1 MAFRPDTR
9 TYPAAPGVAQAGAL
23 DAGLRAYMLH
33 VYNWMTSGLVLTG
46 IVAALVSS
54 VPAVHDAFYQVGQ
67 NQFGRLVMRPTLL
80 GYAAMFAPLG
90 FVLVLSMGVNRLSR
104 QSAQAL
110 YWAFCAAMG
119 ASLSNIF
126 WTYTGDSITRVF
138 FITAGTFAVMSAW
151 GYTTKTDLSRF
162 GSFLM
167 MGLVGV
173 ILASVVNM
181 FVGSSQLQF
190 LVSIVG
196 VLVFTGLTA
205 FDTQRI
211 KASYLQYSYAE
222 GSDVAAKR
230 SVYDALSLY
239 LNFINLFMLLLQLT
253 GNRSSNN

>member
-9 TYPAAPGVAQAGAL
+9 TYPAQTGFAQAGAL
-23 DAGLRAYMLH
+23 DAGLRTYMLH

-46 IVAALVSS
+46 IVAYLVAN
-54 VPAVHDAFYQVGQ
+54 VPAVREAFYHAVQTRGGLALQ
-67 NQFGRLVMRPTLL
+67 PTLL

-167 MGLVGV
+167 MGLIGI

-253 GNRSSNN
+253 GNRSNNN